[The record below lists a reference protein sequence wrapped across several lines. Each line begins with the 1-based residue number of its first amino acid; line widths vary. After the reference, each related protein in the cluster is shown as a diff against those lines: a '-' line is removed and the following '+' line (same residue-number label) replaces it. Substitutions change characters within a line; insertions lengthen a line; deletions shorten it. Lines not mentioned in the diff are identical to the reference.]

1 MIAEVFPIHPPML
14 SASTLSPDQKQTLAA
29 SSPRTLAFG
38 EVLEAAPTLH
48 LIESGSLRLVL
59 QREDG
64 KELPLAML
72 EAGEVCLSTD
82 FNTAEAGWP
91 QSSDSENKPPRPSD
105 LCGASY
111 ALRATGEAVV
121 RSISREALPAAL
133 EPLWSDLKT
142 QLENLA
148 CIRSSDVFGELAEKI
163 ARKLAQRVSR
173 REAKAGDVLRT
184 EHESPRGL
192 QIVLRGQARVFQ
204 TKDGHKKLTVRF
216 LRTSDA
222 LSPPGCA
229 VEALTNMTLLCLTE
243 DQTAAIAAECAAF
256 RDLIAQLHTPA
267 DAGAAR
273 VPLDAAALLPDTAVS
288 AKPDVD
294 AFVDEEGR
302 FKKGRLKR
310 DITHVRQIDE
320 ADCGAASLAMVCR
333 YYGKAV
339 SLTRV
344 RELCATAT
352 DGTSLHGMCHAA
364 TELGLAARALK
375 VSRRNLPVMPLPAIV
390 HWEGNHWIVL
400 YEVTDKH
407 VRVDDPALGKRKMT
421 RAEFEKGWTGY
432 AALFDYTVAFEK
444 APVGQGTLRWL
455 MPFIREHYAV
465 LRQVGLLAVVV
476 TALQLLF
483 PVFTQIVV
491 DRVLVG
497 DDPGLLTTVMIGM
510 GAALVFTQAANL
522 IQQFLLAF
530 VTVRLDASVLDFLT
544 RQLLALPLRYFQA
557 RRTGDIQRRLDGAR
571 QMREFMVQHG
581 VAGLLALITLG
592 GALALMF
599 VYAPKLGVVYLMTAP
614 LYVGLMFFAV
624 KVLRPLFGDIAESEG
639 RYASHQIDAI
649 KGMESVK
656 AAGAEVAFRDTML
669 NQFLGVSRKLF
680 RANFMMMTYDS
691 ALQAIALLSTALF
704 LWFGAH
710 MVLAREI
717 TVGTFVAFSSIT
729 ALAGASILRVLLI
742 WYQGQHM
749 AVLIRRLNDIF
760 ESEPEQGRDRSMLA
774 AVPSLEGHVELR
786 GLSFNYGGPTPTDI
800 LRNLNLTFPTGKTTA
815 IVGRS
820 GSGKTTLVKLL
831 AGLLEPTAGCVMLDR
846 IDLRTLN
853 YRDVRRHV
861 GMVLQENRMFSD
873 TIARNIAFGVHE
885 PDMERVKTVARL
897 AAAHDFI
904 TKLSMGYDTKIGES
918 GMGLSGG
925 QMQRVAIARA
935 LYHDPAIL
943 IFDEATSA
951 LDTESECAIQA
962 NLGRIMAGRTCLVI
976 AHRLSTVRDADNIL
990 VLEQGT
996 VAESGTHAELME
1008 RQGLYWH
1015 LCSQQ
1020 MAE

>member
-1 MIAEVFPIHPPML
+1 ML
-14 SASTLSPDQKQTLAA
+14 PADHQQQLRAAGVPDTLSLGNSPDPAA
-29 SSPRTLAFG
+29 
-38 EVLEAAPTLH
+38 LH
-48 LIESGSLRLVL
+48 LIEKGALRLLV
-59 QREDG
+59 RSDDG
-64 KELPLAML
+64 NERPLAEL
-72 EAGEVCLSTD
+72 KAGQII
-82 FNTAEAGWP
+82 G
-91 QSSDSENKPPRPSD
+91 
-105 LCGASY
+105 GIASH
-111 ALRATGEAVV
+111 APFILRSTGETAV
-121 RSISREALPAAL
+121 RSFLPDVIPA
-133 EPLWSDLKT
+133 DLHPVLT
-142 QLENLA
+142 SLDLQIENLA
-148 CIRSSDVFGELAEKI
+148 CVRSSTLFGDLPENT
-163 ARKLAQRVSR
+163 ARHLAQHLKR
-173 REAKAGDVLRT
+173 RDARTGEILRP
-184 EHESPRGL
+184 EHETPRGL
-192 QIVLRGQARVFQ
+192 HILLRGQARVFQ
-204 TKDGHKKLTVRF
+204 SLPESGRRVTVRF
-216 LRTSDA
+216 LRAGDA

-229 VEALTNMTLLCLTE
+229 VEALTDVTLLALSDE
-243 DQTAAIAAECAAF
+243 EA
-256 RDLIAQLHTPA
+256 AQLAADCAVFRELLARVHAPVPA
-267 DAGAAR
+267 EPVR
-273 VPLDAAALLPDTAVS
+273 VPLDAAALLPKDE
-288 AKPDVD
+288 KPDKN
-294 AFVDEEGR
+294 AFTDEEGR
-302 FKKGRLKR
+302 FVKR
-310 DITHVRQIDE
+310 RRPLRSVTHVQQIDE

-375 VSRRNLPVMPLPAIV
+375 VSRRNLPVMPLPAVV

-400 YEVTDKH
+400 CEVGKKH
-407 VRVDDPALGKRKMT
+407 VRVDDPALGKRKLS
-421 RAEFEKGWTGY
+421 RAEFDKGWTGY
-432 AALFDYTVAFEK
+432 AALFDYTTAFEN
-444 APVGQGTLRWL
+444 APEGQATLRWI
-455 MPFIREHYAV
+455 MPFIREHYGV

-476 TALQLLF
+476 TTLQLLF
-483 PVFTQIVV
+483 PVFTQVVV

-497 DDPGLLTTVMIGM
+497 DDASLLTTVVLGM
-510 GAALVFTQAANL
+510 GVALLFSQTANL
-522 IQQFLLAF
+522 IQQYLLAF

-544 RQLLALPLRYFQA
+544 RQLLALPLRYFQT

-581 VAGLLALITLG
+581 VAGLLALITLS
-592 GALALMF
+592 GALTLMF
-599 VYAPKLGVVYLMTAP
+599 VYNPRLGGVYLLTAP
-614 LYVGLMFFAV
+614 LYVALMIFAV
-624 KVLRPLFGDIAESEG
+624 KVLRPLFSDIAESEG

-691 ALQAIALLSTALF
+691 ALQAIGLLSNAFF

-710 MVLAREI
+710 MVMAREI

-729 ALAGASILRVLLI
+729 ALASTAILRVLLI
-742 WYQGQHM
+742 WYQSQHV

-760 ESEPEQGRDRSMLA
+760 ESEPEQGRDRSSLA
-774 AVPSLEGHVELR
+774 AVPTLEGHVELR
-786 GLSFNYGGPTPTDI
+786 GVRFNYGGHAPTDI
-800 LRNLNLTFPTGKTTA
+800 LRGIDLTFTPGKTTA

-831 AGLLEPTAGCVMLDR
+831 SGLIEPTDGTVFLDR
-846 IDLRTLN
+846 LDLRTLN

-873 TIARNIAFGVHE
+873 TVARNIAFGVHE

-904 TKLSMGYDTKIGES
+904 TKLPMGYETKIGES

-925 QMQRVAIARA
+925 QMQRIAIARA
-935 LYHDPAIL
+935 LYTDPAIL

-951 LDTESECAIQA
+951 LDTESERAIQA
-962 NLGRIMAGRTCLVI
+962 NLGKIMAGRTSIVI
-976 AHRLSTVRDADNIL
+976 AHRLSTVREADCII
-990 VLEQGT
+990 VLEQGA
-996 VAESGTHAELME
+996 VAEMGTHAELME